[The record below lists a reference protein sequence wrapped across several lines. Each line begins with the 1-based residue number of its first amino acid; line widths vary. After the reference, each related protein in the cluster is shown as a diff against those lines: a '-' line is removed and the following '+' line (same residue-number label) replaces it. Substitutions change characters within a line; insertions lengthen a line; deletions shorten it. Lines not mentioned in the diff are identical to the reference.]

1 LQDALRLENIT
12 VGRLGDDIH
21 IIGYT
26 KHKGGT

>member
-1 LQDALRLENIT
+1 LRLENIT
-12 VGRLGDDIH
+12 VGRLGEDIH